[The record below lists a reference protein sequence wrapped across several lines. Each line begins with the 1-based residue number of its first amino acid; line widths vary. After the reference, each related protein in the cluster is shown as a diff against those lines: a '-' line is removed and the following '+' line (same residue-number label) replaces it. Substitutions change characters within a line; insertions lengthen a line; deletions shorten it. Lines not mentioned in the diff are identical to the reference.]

1 MVVTGFGGVVLLASS
16 NAVIQT
22 RVDDAH
28 RGRVMGLYT
37 LAFVGL
43 APIGALLAGV
53 VAAGVGAAGMVLLGG
68 LGCVGGALVF
78 GRRLADEDSLTAPG
92 RRA

>member
-1 MVVTGFGGVVLLASS
+1 MVVTGFVVLLASS
-16 NAVIQT
+16 NALIQT
-22 RVDDAH
+22 RVADDQ

-43 APIGALLAGV
+43 APVGALVAGL
-53 VAAGVGAAGMVLLGG
+53 VAAGMLLLGG
-68 LGCVGGALVF
+68 LGCAAGALVF
-78 GRRLADEDSLTAPG
+78 GRRLADEDSLTAPE